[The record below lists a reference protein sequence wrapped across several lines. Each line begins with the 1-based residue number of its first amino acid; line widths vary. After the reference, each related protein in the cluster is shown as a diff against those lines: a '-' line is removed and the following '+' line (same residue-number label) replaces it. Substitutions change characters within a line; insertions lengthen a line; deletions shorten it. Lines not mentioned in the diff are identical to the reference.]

1 MNILFL
7 LLSVAC
13 GYSDD
18 GTKTGF
24 KRLDRFMQRIER
36 RHLRKLKRLYYEEGI
51 DSIGDFDGYWNTRSS
66 REKSDNGS

>member
-1 MNILFL
+1 MNILFI

-36 RHLRKLKRLYYEEGI
+36 RHLRKIKRLYYEEGI

>member
-36 RHLRKLKRLYYEEGI
+36 RHLRKIKRLYYEKGV
-51 DSIGDFDGYWNTRSS
+51 DSIGDFDGYWNIKSS
-66 REKSDNGS
+66 REKSNNGS

>member
-36 RHLRKLKRLYYEEGI
+36 RHLRKIKRAYYQKGV
-51 DSIGDFDGYWNTRSS
+51 DSIENFNGYWNT
-66 REKSDNGS
+66 N

>member
-1 MNILFL
+1 MSILFL

-36 RHLRKLKRLYYEEGI
+36 RHLRKIKRLYYEEGI

>member
-1 MNILFL
+1 MNIIFL

-13 GYSDD
+13 NCSDD
-18 GTKTGF
+18 GSKTGF

-36 RHLRKLKRLYYEEGI
+36 RHLRKIKRLYYEKDI
-51 DSIGDFDGYWNTRSS
+51 DGIGDFNGYWNTKSS

>member
-36 RHLRKLKRLYYEEGI
+36 RHLRKIKRLYYEEGI
-51 DSIGDFDGYWNTRSS
+51 ESIGDFDGYWNTRSS

>member
-36 RHLRKLKRLYYEEGI
+36 RHLRKIKRLYYEEGI
-51 DSIGDFDGYWNTRSS
+51 DSIGDFDAYWNTRSS

>member
-13 GYSDD
+13 DYSDD
-18 GTKTGF
+18 GSKTGF

-36 RHLRKLKRLYYEEGI
+36 RHLRKVKRLYYEKDI
-51 DSIGDFDGYWNTRSS
+51 DSIGDLDGYWNIKSS
-66 REKSDNGS
+66 REKSNNGS

>member
-36 RHLRKLKRLYYEEGI
+36 RHLRKIDRTYYQKGV
-51 DSIGDFDGYWNTRSS
+51 DSIENFNGYWNT
-66 REKSDNGS
+66 N

>member
-18 GTKTGF
+18 GSKTGF

-36 RHLRKLKRLYYEEGI
+36 RHLRKVKRLYYEEDI
-51 DSIGDFDGYWNTRSS
+51 DSIGDLDGYWNIKSS
-66 REKSDNGS
+66 REKSNNGS

>member
-13 GYSDD
+13 NCSDD
-18 GTKTGF
+18 GSKTGF

-36 RHLRKLKRLYYEEGI
+36 RHLRKIKRTYYQKGV
-51 DSIGDFDGYWNTRSS
+51 DSIENFNGYWNT
-66 REKSDNGS
+66 N

>member
-36 RHLRKLKRLYYEEGI
+36 RHLRKIKRLYYEEGL

>member
-36 RHLRKLKRLYYEEGI
+36 RHLRKTKRTYYQKGV
-51 DSIGDFDGYWNTRSS
+51 DSIENFNGYWNT
-66 REKSDNGS
+66 N

>member
-36 RHLRKLKRLYYEEGI
+36 RHLRKIKRLYYEEGI
-51 DSIGDFDGYWNTRSS
+51 DSIGDFDGYWNTESS
-66 REKSDNGS
+66 RKKSNNGS